1 VTDAESAPAQH
12 HDDTPPRRTTAW
24 AVASLVL
31 GGVGTLLGLVPI
43 VGVVTLVLGP
53 LAFVSGVV
61 GLVVRSRMRPLAGGG
76 MILGITGIVVAGIV
90 SEKVSDELQGMVDF
104 VQLKPE
110 AVELGEMVETSSYE
124 IVVMDVDNN
133 AKVADTL
140 QEPTEPEGKYVAV
153 SVAVKN
159 TAGDTKTFWN
169 DGQKLVDA
177 EGEEYEPDGAAARIM
192 EHSNALL
199 DETDP
204 GEVVAGE
211 LVYDIPEKADPAYL
225 RSDETRFIDSAR
237 VALD

>member
-1 VTDAESAPAQH
+1 
-12 HDDTPPRRTTAW
+12 
-24 AVASLVL
+24 
-31 GGVGTLLGLVPI
+31 
-43 VGVVTLVLGP
+43 
-53 LAFVSGVV
+53 
-61 GLVVRSRMRPLAGGG
+61 MRPLAGGG

-159 TAGDTKTFWN
+159 IAGDTKTFWN